1 MDYVGSSSI
10 GVHVSNEEGGN
21 VTWEDNLS
29 YYQRMIFD
37 VVGHEFGMYSEP
49 SEETANPDAERF
61 YSLSEAIN
69 KPFIGR
75 VCTFAV
81 VFDNKNVE

>member
-29 YYQRMIFD
+29 YYQRMIFY
-37 VVGHEFGMYSEP
+37 VVGHEIGIYSEP
-49 SEETANPDAERF
+49 SEEVPNPDAKRF
-61 YSLSEAIN
+61 YSLLKTVNRPS
-69 KPFIGR
+69 
-75 VCTFAV
+75 
-81 VFDNKNVE
+81 